1 MGMDL
6 TIRLLGRPKVSK
18 DTTQGFQTMARKYVV
33 AGNRASERSLKEV
46 GNPLFLKVGTPDV
59 EFTDH
64 RLVDQRLEPSDSM
77 DRAYLSRTYLQ
88 MRKRWVQES
97 VTENADMIK
106 VTRTFV
112 AIRSEVSIY
121 GYSASAWAK
130 HPSNEGFGVAK
141 DNSEDPWDYAPDP
154 VLNGSPDKVIY
165 DDSEAS
171 NSGFSEEPWV
181 SIGNSSSSLA
191 DYLSSNASSVSLGVW
206 VRGSAQVTMASPGVD
221 VWNVSWVTHASPYWT
236 FGTSGKGGSKGASFT
251 LVDFDHLGLKLTNVG
266 SAGGGGSVPLQAK
279 TYNTFHVGETLPDHL
294 AQIAGG
300 TSVGG
305 SSSPSVNLDFHI
317 RIWQGRTIS
326 FKQYLRNAVWTIN
339 TTEHLSFPTLGGGSV
354 NVGEKD
360 PFILKFENSPFIWDS
375 GGQTYMDIDGA
386 GLPLYQGSEVAHI
399 GGQITWSGTQKNL
412 NGAGQ
417 TVLNSVSTK
426 IAPIF
431 RKGKQRIWKVQIT
444 YVG

>member
-165 DDSEAS
+165 DDSEVS

-279 TYNTFHVGETLPDHL
+279 TYNTFHVEKLYPTIWHRLRAAHPWRQLVPVGQFGFPYPDLARTNDLVQTILAKCRMDDQYDREPLVPYSRGPSGRRRGKRPLHFKIRKFSFYLGRPKIHGHRRIGTASLPR
-294 AQIAGG
+294 
-300 TSVGG
+300 
-305 SSSPSVNLDFHI
+305 I
-317 RIWQGRTIS
+317 RGRTYWRANHMVGYS
-326 FKQYLRNAVWTIN
+326 EEFEWCR
-339 TTEHLSFPTLGGGSV
+339 SDGS
-354 NVGEKD
+354 
-360 PFILKFENSPFIWDS
+360 
-375 GGQTYMDIDGA
+375 
-386 GLPLYQGSEVAHI
+386 
-399 GGQITWSGTQKNL
+399 
-412 NGAGQ
+412 
-417 TVLNSVSTK
+417 
-426 IAPIF
+426 
-431 RKGKQRIWKVQIT
+431 
-444 YVG
+444 